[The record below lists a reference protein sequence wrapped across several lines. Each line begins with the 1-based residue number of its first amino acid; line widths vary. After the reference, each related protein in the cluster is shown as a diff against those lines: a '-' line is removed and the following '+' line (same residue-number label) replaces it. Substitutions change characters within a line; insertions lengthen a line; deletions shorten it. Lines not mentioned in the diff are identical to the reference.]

1 MCLNHNAKDFKVL
14 ILSLIFLF
22 PFRQKYGL
30 DIYFVIFLKKK
41 LLGADTSRLWVNYSW
56 YFDPP
61 NLSNLLNNSYRQLQ
75 SWQRS
80 KGDLFSTVSKSTKC
94 RSHSTHTIG
103 RARSHDQRRTPLL
116 VHEEYQELLS
126 INIGSSQHLKLQI
139 VSSKIIY

>member
-1 MCLNHNAKDFKVL
+1 MCLKITMQKTFK
-14 ILSLIFLF
+14 SYFCLF
-22 PFRQKYGL
+22 FFSFPL
-30 DIYFVIFLKKK
+30 DINMAWTFYFVIFEKN

-61 NLSNLLNNSYRQLQ
+61 HLSNLLNNSYRQLQ

-116 VHEEYQELLS
+116 VHEEYQALLS
-126 INIGSSQHLKLQI
+126 INIGSS
-139 VSSKIIY
+139 